1 MKELG
6 IRRKAFQD
14 TGNAVHSS
22 ALQEVE
28 QEKEVAFEVETI
40 CEVQKQEHSGGPI
53 SKLTYQQVSKLGDLD
68 KSIS

>member
-40 CEVQKQEHSGGPI
+40 REVQKQEHYSPV
-53 SKLTYQQVSKLGDLD
+53 K
-68 KSIS
+68 